1 MDSSDAATTVHVLGF
16 ALGAALCGLLGV
28 MQRRVDR
35 IAGETS
41 GYVLLWVTG
50 FLWTCGSFVHLG
62 RALGHALIS
71 GHLNYLIDAR
81 PRLIPEHPLEA
92 RCEPSLA
99 HIGHPPISRQIA

>member
-62 RALGHALIS
+62 ESTGTRTDFWAPELPNRCASQTYPRAPA
-71 GHLNYLIDAR
+71 
-81 PRLIPEHPLEA
+81 
-92 RCEPSLA
+92 
-99 HIGHPPISRQIA
+99 